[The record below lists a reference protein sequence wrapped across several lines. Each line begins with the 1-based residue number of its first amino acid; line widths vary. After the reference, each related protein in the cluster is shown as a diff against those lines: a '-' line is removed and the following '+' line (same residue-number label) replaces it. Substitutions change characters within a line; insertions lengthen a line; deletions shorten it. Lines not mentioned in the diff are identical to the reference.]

1 MKKVSQLTLSVQ
13 LPDDETF
20 SSFQS
25 ESNQQVVQQLKHYL
39 QQISESHKKVHS
51 LYLFGLTGVGK
62 SHLLHASCAYADTL
76 GVTSLCLSF
85 SELTQLS
92 VDVLAGLE
100 NIDLVCLDDIQL
112 IAGNTEWQ
120 QAVFDLYNRMVEQ
133 NKCLIITGDQSVAQL
148 NISLPD
154 LVSRLSWGLTE
165 QLKPLS
171 DKEKS
176 FALQYRAQQRG
187 LFISDDVASFLINR
201 LSRDMTSLLAALE
214 QLDQASI
221 REQRRITIPFVKDI
235 LFN

>member
-20 SSFQS
+20 ASFQS
-25 ESNQQVVQQLKHYL
+25 QSNQMVVQQLTHFLDHIADVNK
-39 QQISESHKKVHS
+39 QVHS

-76 GVTSLCLSF
+76 GLTSLCLSF

-92 VDVLAGLE
+92 VDVLVGLE

-112 IAGNTEWQ
+112 IAGNKKWQ
-120 QAVFDLYNRMVEQ
+120 QGVFDLYNRMVEQ

-165 QLKPLS
+165 QLKPLT

-187 LFISDDVASFLINR
+187 LYISDDVASFLINR

-221 REQRRITIPFVKDI
+221 REQRRITIPFIKDV
-235 LFN
+235 LF